1 MSTRLRNQTAS
12 WLSLRAALVL
22 SCTVPAAL
30 PCRADDV
37 AAAAPETVFYS
48 LKIDDEAPKTAR
60 WNVYL
65 SGYSYHD
72 RATYS
77 QNQLRKMN
85 EATWGGGLGRSTRTE
100 SGNEQSVYVMGI
112 RDSNYRPQWMA
123 GYAYE
128 WMLPLKSDGGL
139 ELGAGLSALVIRRH
153 DWYDGRPF
161 PAVLPI
167 MSIGS
172 RSAQLLAT
180 YVPHLSSRKKKG
192 DILSLMLKLSM

>member
-1 MSTRLRNQTAS
+1 MSTGRFKSIAMLPYH
-12 WLSLRAALVL
+12 AAIVL
-22 SCTVPAAL
+22 SCTLPAAL
-30 PCRADDV
+30 PCQAAEV
-37 AAAAPETVFYS
+37 AAPAAETFGRA
-48 LKIDDEAPKTAR
+48 LKIDDDAPKASH
-60 WNVYL
+60 WNLYL

-77 QNQLRKMN
+77 QSQLRKMN
-85 EATWGGGLGRSTRTE
+85 EATWGGGLGHSMRTE

-139 ELGAGLSALVIRRH
+139 ELGAGLTVLVIRRH

-161 PAVLPI
+161 PAVLPM
-167 MSIGS
+167 MSIGN

-180 YVPHLSSRKKKG
+180 YVPHLSSHKKKG